1 MRIHLDIRN
10 DIPPTIALECVKQ
23 VIKGGRIS
31 NGGKSYCYVTT
42 FDTNV
47 GEVRVATREHRKSD
61 CFVVYK
67 NE

>member
-23 VIKGGRIS
+23 VIESGRIPH
-31 NGGKSYCYVTT
+31 CYVTT

-47 GEVRVATREHRKSD
+47 GEVLVTTRENRKSD
-61 CFVVYK
+61 CFIIFK